1 MKKLIPLL
9 IVLFILISCSGDN
22 GSIEGKIVDVKKGT
36 EIGKFIYI
44 EIETEAGKKEK
55 IFSNGNSFGHYT
67 YDHLISHQISRDEL
81 KIDYIKDSEKKI
93 IKSIHKHNR
102 SH

>member
-9 IVLFILISCSGDN
+9 IVFFILISCSEDN
-22 GSIEGKIVDVKKGT
+22 GSIEGKIADVKKGT

-44 EIETEAGKKEK
+44 EIETEAGEKEK
-55 IFSNGNSFGHYT
+55 IFSNDNSFGHYT

-81 KIDYIKDSEKKI
+81 KIDYVIDDGKKI
-93 IKSIHKHNR
+93 IKSIHKHNYY
-102 SH
+102 H